1 MLAVAPGPMVFALVP
16 MIAGKQAP
24 MMHENVLSKQIRWIY
39 GATKIVWKP
48 TLPVV
53 PLKESSL

>member
-1 MLAVAPGPMVFALVP
+1 MLAVARDPMVFALVP

-24 MMHENVLSKQIRWIY
+24 VMHENVSTKQIRSIC

-48 TLPVV
+48 TLPDV